1 MNSTVQPE
9 QANQKPGYSAS
20 DTPNNLLNLLQALM
34 ATKGKKALRIDFL
47 APPFAGHLHPV
58 LALARAAAAE
68 HSVQVIS
75 TPAAGKAIAQAGLQA
90 HSVLEGSEAD
100 DTLDQ
105 IANPGKAVRSNP
117 LALWRQFRAALRL
130 FRQFRTELDQH
141 YRTKAKP
148 DLIIADFTLPLA
160 GIIAQQHQISWWTS
174 MPSPCVIET
183 SEGPPAYCGGL
194 QPPENRWQYWLQWL
208 HRKKVRCFKRIV
220 FTLCYPLLRDLGVR
234 TLYRADGSEAAY
246 SPDCILALADPALEF
261 PRNWPQALQFIG
273 PALYTP
279 PLTTPEPQ
287 FDAERPAILI
297 TLGTHL
303 HWQKE
308 AVVAAL
314 SELAAICPE
323 WDFHF
328 SDGRHD
334 QQHQPLRSNLHRYS
348 YISYQS
354 HLAKYAA
361 VIHHGGA
368 GIMYHCLQH
377 AIPALVWPQDFDQ
390 FDHAARL
397 EVAGKAVWLRNG
409 LRNAQAIRR
418 LLADCLQQWAIKVD
432 EKGE

>member
-1 MNSTVQPE
+1 MPAATMYETHSRTT
-9 QANQKPGYSAS
+9 GYSAS

-34 ATKGKKALRIDFL
+34 ATKGKQSLRIDFL

-58 LALARAAAAE
+58 LALARAAATR
-68 HSVQVIS
+68 HQVRVIS
-75 TPAAGKAIAQAGLQA
+75 TAAAQAAILQA
-90 HSVLEGSEAD
+90 DLPAHCILQEGDAD
-100 DTLDQ
+100 QILDQ
-105 IANPGKAVRSNP
+105 IANPGGAVRSNP

-130 FRQFRTELDQH
+130 FRGFRAELDHH
-141 YRTKAKP
+141 YSTQQKP

-160 GIIAQQHQISWWTS
+160 GIVAQRHRINWWTS

-183 SEGPPAYCGGL
+183 SDGPPAYCGGL
-194 QPPENRWQYWLQWL
+194 KPAKNHWQAAGQWL
-208 HRKKVRCFKRIV
+208 HRKKVRSFKRAV
-220 FTLCYPLLRDLGVR
+220 FALCYPLLRNLGVSA
-234 TLYRADGSEAAY
+234 LYRADGSEAAY

-261 PRNWPQALQFIG
+261 PRQWPQALQFIG

-279 PLTTPEPQ
+279 PLPAPEPEFNAQ
-287 FDAERPAILI
+287 RPAILI

-303 HWQKE
+303 HWQKD

-314 SELAAICPE
+314 SALAAICPE

-334 QQHQPLRSNLHRYS
+334 QQHQQLRCNLQRYS
-348 YISYQS
+348 YISYQR

-377 AIPALVWPQDFDQ
+377 RIPALVWPQDFDQ

-397 EVAGKAVWLRNG
+397 EAAGKAVWLRNG
-409 LRNAQAIRR
+409 LQDTRSLRN
-418 LLADCLQQWAIKVD
+418 LLANCLSRN
-432 EKGE
+432 